1 MPLDVLYEIGVEE
14 IPAGAV
20 LPALEQLAAG
30 LAAGLAELRLS
41 HGETRTY
48 GTPRRLTVIVEAVQE
63 QQEDA
68 VREVKGPPATQALDA
83 QGQPTPAA
91 IGFARKQGVEPGDL
105 QRRADE
111 KGDFLYAVVREPG
124 RRAAEVLPD
133 LLKTLT
139 LNLTFPKTMRWGE
152 GEVRFA
158 RPIRWLVALAGEEV
172 MDLEIAGVR
181 AGRCSSGHRV
191 LGDKQVEIPA
201 PGAYLEALRANGVIA
216 DHRERRELIATG
228 AHARAAE
235 CSGQALVEE
244 KILTENNFLVE
255 APRVLVGSFDASYL
269 ALPREVIITVMQGH
283 QRYFPVGDAQGAAGG
298 GDQGNLL
305 PHFLVVSNAPASAD
319 AAVLA
324 GNERVLRPRLEDAR
338 FYLEEDMR
346 RPLADRLSD
355 LEQVTFMGGLGTLR
369 DKTARLVALAHWLAE
384 RLPGLDVRD
393 HETAQRAAELCKCD
407 LVTMMIG
414 DSKLG
419 ELQGI
424 VGGHYAR
431 LSGETEAVA
440 QAIAEHYL
448 PVGAEDALPQSAAGA
463 LLSLADKTDNLTAA
477 FRLGLEPTGSADPQ
491 ALRRQATGLIRLVRD
506 RGWALSWPELF
517 SAALALLPEPSAD
530 SKAIAAEEVLHRLPA
545 FLAQR
550 LEALWETEG
559 VPYDVAR
566 AVLTPPWTD
575 LVEVSRR
582 AAFLAELRRD
592 EPAAFDQLVTI
603 AERPARIR
611 RPEGVDPDAPVST
624 ALFEYPLEAR
634 LWNLSR
640 EVAAQVDRALAAQPP
655 DYAAA
660 VTALLTLTEPVH
672 AFFEQVMV
680 MVENEELR
688 RNRLALMAGLDG
700 LFLKLADFLKIVRP
714 G

>member
-14 IPAGAV
+14 IPAGTV

-30 LAAGLAELRLS
+30 LTAGLAELRLA
-41 HGETRTY
+41 HGELRTY
-48 GTPRRLTVIVEAVQE
+48 GTPRRLAVLIADVQE

-68 VREVKGPPATQALDA
+68 VKELKGPPAAQALDA
-83 QGQPTPAA
+83 TGQPTQAA
-91 IGFARKQGVEPGDL
+91 LGFARKQGVDPADL

-124 RRAAEVLPD
+124 RRAAQVLPE
-133 LLKTLT
+133 LLKSLT

-158 RPIRWLVALAGEEV
+158 RPLRWLVALAGEEIMV
-172 MDLEIAGVR
+172 LEIAGIT
-181 AGRCSSGHRV
+181 AGRMSSGHRV
-191 LGDKQVEIPA
+191 LGQAQIPLA
-201 PGAYLEALRANGVIA
+201 HPRDYLAALQENGVIA
-216 DHRERRELIATG
+216 DHEARAAQIFSDAQ
-228 AHARAAE
+228 ARAAE
-235 CSGQALVEE
+235 CGGEALLDP
-244 KILTENNFLVE
+244 KILTEVNFLIE
-255 APRVLVGSFDASYL
+255 APRVLAGSFDASYL

-283 QRYFPVGDAQGAAGG
+283 QKYFPVCDAQGR
-298 GDQGNLL
+298 LL
-305 PHFLVVSNAPASAD
+305 PNFLVVSNAPASAD

-324 GNERVLRPRLEDAR
+324 GNERVLRPRLEDAQ
-338 FYLEEDMR
+338 FYLGEDMR
-346 RPLADRLSD
+346 RPLADRIGD

-369 DKTARLVALAHWLAE
+369 QKTERLVALTHWLAAH
-384 RLPGLDVRD
+384 LPGLSVVD

-440 QAIAEHYL
+440 QAVGEHYL
-448 PVGAEDALPQSAAGA
+448 PVGAGDPLPASAAGQ
-463 LLSLADKTDNLTAA
+463 LLSLADKADNLAAA

-506 RGWALSWPELF
+506 RHWALPWRDLF
-517 SAALALLPEPSAD
+517 ATALALLPAPPAD
-530 SKAIAAEEVLHRLPA
+530 SKAIPAEQVLERLPA
-545 FLAQR
+545 FFAQR

-559 VPYDVAR
+559 ISYDLAR
-566 AVLTPPWTD
+566 AGLGAFWAD
-575 LVEVSRR
+575 LLEVCQR
-582 AAFLAELRRD
+582 AVFLAQLRR
-592 EPAAFDQLVTI
+592 EQPEAFEQLVTI

-611 RPEGVDPDAPVST
+611 RPEGIEPGAPVST
-624 ALFEYPLEAR
+624 ALFEFPLEAR

-640 EVAAQVDRALAAQPP
+640 EVTDKVNNALATAPP

-660 VTALLTLTEPVH
+660 VAALLTLAAPVH
-672 AFFEQVMV
+672 DFFEQVMV
-680 MVENEELR
+680 MAEDPEVR

-700 LFLKLADFLKIVRP
+700 LFLRLGDFLKIVRP